1 MGTITEWVAA
11 ATIMAGT
18 ASVISLI
25 LVAVQIRSL
34 ARQTLEVARQAQSS
48 TDAVRAT
55 IYLTAQER
63 AIDIDRYFAERPQF
77 REAFYGPVAGE
88 GDQIE
93 LQRLEAIAEM
103 LIDAFAL
110 VVSHRDLIPPS
121 ITEGWRVYLTGL
133 MATSP
138 QLADFWRRNKSWYP
152 TISDFL
158 EEHEIP
164 HASADAA
171 VRADLTG
178 AAARTVRSRP

>member
-55 IYLTAQER
+55 IYLSAQDR

-121 ITEGWRVYLTGL
+121 ITE
-133 MATSP
+133 
-138 QLADFWRRNKSWYP
+138 
-152 TISDFL
+152 DFL

-164 HASADAA
+164 HASAGAA